1 LLANFVEFGFAHTH
15 IIVGI
20 YNWYLHLQLLMPPT
34 CYCVWSPVIIHASP
48 KTCYSRKP
56 HSAQKNTVP
65 SRLAPPLPAPP
76 LLKSG
81 NMRLPARRT
90 QESAIR
96 SLADMS
102 RGRVARSGFARGLEA
117 ELRSAK
123 PLPHALCI
131 LELRPVAP
139 LFVLPANL
147 RLQYVPLPQGRAVC
161 PGTPP
166 HTIWFAAVAAVFNG
180 TVLGCQPL

>member
-1 LLANFVEFGFAHTH
+1 
-15 IIVGI
+15 
-20 YNWYLHLQLLMPPT
+20 
-34 CYCVWSPVIIHASP
+34 
-48 KTCYSRKP
+48 
-56 HSAQKNTVP
+56 
-65 SRLAPPLPAPP
+65 
-76 LLKSG
+76 
-81 NMRLPARRT
+81 
-90 QESAIR
+90 
-96 SLADMS
+96 MS

-161 PGTPP
+161 PGTPT

-180 TVLGCQPL
+180 TVLGCHPL